1 MAHGTLIHGLVDFL
15 LGVTN
20 HLRPQKIA
28 TNSIY
33 VEHRNFLTM
42 RNNNKKRPEPN
53 TREEKAREVSEI
65 RDVMSQT
72 TET

>member
-15 LGVTN
+15 LGVTD
-20 HLRPQKIA
+20 HLRPEKIA

-42 RNNNKKRPEPN
+42 RNKIKNAQSPISVKKKR
-53 TREEKAREVSEI
+53 EKLAKSG
-65 RDVMSQT
+65 T
-72 TET
+72 